1 MPRGS
6 VEGMRSSFVTTRAIT
21 TIVVSIILGVV
32 LYQFSGD
39 PRMSLFV
46 FLATAFCG
54 YMYTM
59 ISVATREE

>member
-1 MPRGS
+1 MQR
-6 VEGMRSSFVTTRAIT
+6 SFVTTRALAT
-21 TIVVSIILGVV
+21 LVVSALLGAA
-32 LYQFSGD
+32 LYRFSGD

-59 ISVATREE
+59 ISLATREE